1 MRISDCSSDVC
12 SSDLDDPLRPLAML
26 QAERV
31 PAQDPEPPFTTVVDL
46 QALDHR
52 VAEASSQGKPV
63 FVNFK
68 AEWCVI
74 CKEIE
79 REVLSAPQVQARPR
93 DLVLVRAD
101 VPAIDAGNRAPTRAT
116 RQGGWRGRRESV

>member
-31 PAQDPEPPFTTVVDL
+31 PAQDPEPPFTIVVDL

-63 FVNFK
+63 FVNFT
-68 AEWCVI
+68 AEWCVN

-79 REVLSAPQVQARPR
+79 REGLSAHTVKARIR
-93 DLVLVRAD
+93 DLVLIRAYVRCFGVGHLDIMLAF
-101 VPAIDAGNRAPTRAT
+101 VEIDP
-116 RQGGWRGRRESV
+116 